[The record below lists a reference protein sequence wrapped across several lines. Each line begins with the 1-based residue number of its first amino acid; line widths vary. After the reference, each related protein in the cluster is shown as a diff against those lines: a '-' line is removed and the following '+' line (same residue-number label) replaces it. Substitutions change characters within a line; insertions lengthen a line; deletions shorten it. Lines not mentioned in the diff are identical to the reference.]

1 MTSVVRIRAIGR
13 TEIQLGS
20 CRIGPESAVLF
31 ALVLYLACNASVCV
45 SRARLLELLWPG
57 VPEASRRHALRQLLY
72 RLRHKGLDIALE
84 GGGLLLDRAFVDSD
98 LADVLSSGWPETAG
112 AEDVVRA
119 GTLLPGYAPAL
130 SEQYL
135 RWLDELRERVEPQYR
150 KAVLRHLAQAQHE
163 GRWVDVTEW
172 ARRCLATDSLNEEAT
187 LASAEALAM
196 CGSKTRALDVI
207 EEYRGEL
214 GDREKTIGLPAR
226 VLTRRISEQ
235 HARRPQETASINC
248 IGREAETARLN
259 ELLALAGT
267 KHRVAALVVGPA
279 GIGKSTV
286 TQQLVDSAHMR
297 GWRSISIRLQ
307 ASDAHRPLAA
317 FVDLFSELLR
327 LPGAL
332 GGAPASLVQ
341 LQQLTQHD
349 VEASTGP
356 PRSHEAEAVQER
368 IRTAAVDVLGAV
380 CEESPLVLL
389 LEDLHWIDK
398 PSTRLLLH
406 LLERTSS
413 LPVFWLLTARGEV
426 SYVALRTAL
435 PEELAET
442 IRLGPLRASDAVGLF
457 RSLVDRTPA
466 TDDAWL
472 TEFAEAL
479 TGGNPFFI
487 REVAR
492 HYTETRNATSIP
504 SSLRAIIHDR
514 VARLSPLSRSVVHT
528 CAILGRYASVPRLAS
543 VLDIGTT
550 ELLGCLEEL
559 DALGI
564 LGTGRPSEALA
575 MHDLWQE
582 ELLSSMVPAS
592 KQLIHHRCGAVLE
605 SEARH
610 TRSASMVWETAR
622 HLIASGVSDRALSLL
637 EECAQHQM
645 ENGLPVDA
653 AATFARAYDAATSDT
668 DRFRTMSGRIAALH
682 RGAKW
687 SELAE
692 VIGPAIVLSA
702 ICTPSDTEHS
712 ELELLQSECL
722 WRTEKDSLGCLERAV
737 SCVLDQNAPDGHRA
751 GAGLLA
757 GFSAANLAR
766 WEVLERVHYLVGSL
780 RCETVEDRA
789 RVLCVQTIFHTA
801 LGSLDQ
807 GLLHAEH
814 LISLEQTIGSV
825 GGLHRAFRFAAHTLV
840 SLGKN
845 ERAVALLKASHE
857 LALEYKL
864 PHEACSAADILATLH
879 VERNDVPGAELWIKR
894 AQRWAGQISADYAR
908 NSLNCVRAMVALA
921 SDRPEYAA
929 SIVDRNVDVVSKD
942 PLVRKRV
949 ANLSILARISVGC
962 KELDRLGDTV
972 RELRHGLEQIIMTCR
987 NDYFVGSLALGL
999 KALGREEEACRYTR
1013 RYLTH
1018 TRRDRSVALPDLLTF
1033 SRN

>member
-84 GGGLLLDRAFVDSD
+84 GGDLLLDRALVDSD

-426 SYVALRTAL
+426 SYVALRAAL

-492 HYTETRNATSIP
+492 HYAETRNATSIP

-692 VIGPAIVLSA
+692 VIGPAIVLSGRLNGQS
-702 ICTPSDTEHS
+702 TRHSD
-712 ELELLQSECL
+712 LELLQAEVM
-722 WRTEKDSLGCLERAV
+722 WRTETDSSGGLARALECVLDELAPKGHRAKAGLIVARTAANMARWNVLTRVHTIVSSLTFTEPEDRAAVLSVAAIFHTEVGSLDHALDCTQRLVSLHETMGPVRGLTRALRFAAYPLRCFGDFDGARILLERA
-737 SCVLDQNAPDGHRA
+737 LE
-751 GAGLLA
+751 LA
-757 GFSAANLAR
+757 
-766 WEVLERVHYLVGSL
+766 
-780 RCETVEDRA
+780 ETQQLVEDA
-789 RVLCVQTIFHTA
+789 
-801 LGSLDQ
+801 GM
-807 GLLHAEH
+807 
-814 LISLEQTIGSV
+814 
-825 GGLHRAFRFAAHTLV
+825 
-840 SLGKN
+840 
-845 ERAVALLKASHE
+845 
-857 LALEYKL
+857 
-864 PHEACSAADILATLH
+864 AADMLATIH
-879 VERNDVPGAELWIKR
+879 FERNDLPSAEQWIDRAELWAKR
-894 AQRWAGQISADYAR
+894 VDAPFPGR
-908 NSLNCVRAMVALA
+908 SLNLERARIALA
-921 SDRPEYAA
+921 LGEPGRAA
-929 SIVDRNVDVVSKD
+929 ALIESPQPSLD
-942 PLVRKRV
+942 PMVRQRLLHLSVLVRIFVQRKDC
-949 ANLSILARISVGC
+949 ANLGQP
-962 KELDRLGDTV
+962 LDD
-972 RELRHGLEQIIMTCR
+972 LRSGLELTLSSSRQ
-987 NDYFVGSLALGL
+987 DYFVESLALGL
-999 KALGREEEACRYTR
+999 SAMDRRNEACGFVNNYLRYN
-1013 RYLTH
+1013 
-1018 TRRDRSVALPDLLTF
+1018 RRDRSDLPAELINF
-1033 SRN
+1033 AQK